1 MAPLKPALGV
11 AEVRGGH
18 PGQGWRKNLSPEQMR
33 VNVQVRH
40 ETQGGYHVDT
50 LDLYQAKARA
60 VFLRQASAELGQP
73 EDALK
78 RDLGAL
84 LLKLEMLQDEALRA
98 SQAPKSTAPVLTA
111 IEERE
116 ALALLRSP
124 DLAARIVADLQA
136 CGVVGEATNLLA
148 GYLAATSRKLA
159 APLAV
164 LIQSSSAAGK
174 SSLMDAVLT
183 MMPPEERIQY
193 SAMTGQSL
201 FYLGETQL
209 QHKVLAIAEEEG
221 VRQAAYALKLLQS
234 DGELTIASTGKD
246 EATGNL
252 VTKQYRVQGPVML
265 MLTTTAIDIDEELLN
280 RCMVLTVNRR
290 LAALARE
297 RFNFSDGRDA
307 RDIRLSFGYQS
318 RVSRELSD
326 LGAATSL
333 SYGGSSGSVGEIRA
347 MSATEGFFTFNPVGR
362 FMKGWGHSATE
373 ILKSPYTLGREAVFM
388 VGDVVGNG
396 TYAAMNWAFGGNQSY
411 QNDSALGRSL
421 ETNGVL
427 GTIGLATKGAVLSL
441 PGIAQI
447 DAINRRDWSALG
459 ESGPTSLLAVSGEL
473 ALSRGASN
481 TRGIGGLGSPL
492 RGERDRVL
500 TASEIAFVTD
510 QWTSLGGNPSVLRF
524 NEGRF
529 TGASDRGVV
538 YIRGDVFPTAS
549 ESLHPTATLT
559 VRETLAHEM
568 GHMQYIDTGVKPGA
582 WNDEFRASYWA
593 SRNVP
598 GLTQAEQFNLVR
610 DALQRAQDAGVSVN
624 KNSYIRSVLYGY

>member
-362 FMKGWGHSATE
+362 LMKGWGHSAT
-373 ILKSPYTLGREAVFM
+373 
-388 VGDVVGNG
+388 
-396 TYAAMNWAFGGNQSY
+396 
-411 QNDSALGRSL
+411 
-421 ETNGVL
+421 
-427 GTIGLATKGAVLSL
+427 
-441 PGIAQI
+441 
-447 DAINRRDWSALG
+447 
-459 ESGPTSLLAVSGEL
+459 
-473 ALSRGASN
+473 
-481 TRGIGGLGSPL
+481 
-492 RGERDRVL
+492 
-500 TASEIAFVTD
+500 
-510 QWTSLGGNPSVLRF
+510 
-524 NEGRF
+524 
-529 TGASDRGVV
+529 
-538 YIRGDVFPTAS
+538 
-549 ESLHPTATLT
+549 
-559 VRETLAHEM
+559 
-568 GHMQYIDTGVKPGA
+568 
-582 WNDEFRASYWA
+582 
-593 SRNVP
+593 
-598 GLTQAEQFNLVR
+598 
-610 DALQRAQDAGVSVN
+610 
-624 KNSYIRSVLYGY
+624 